1 MSTPKQIAA
10 NRRNAKKSTGPKS
23 EEGKSRAR
31 QNAFRHGLTAETV
44 VTVFED
50 AEEYARFEETVM
62 ADFDPQTAVEAQL
75 VLRVASLLWRLRRA
89 LAIESGLFQIQGRAL
104 RARPQQKHKTRNDPL
119 QPFRSLLDQHHTKK
133 AAAEALDTDVMSV
146 HSVEPSSVDPTLC
159 FLRIIN
165 LDNEGLERIGR
176 YETRLWRQLA
186 QTLYVLDAV
195 QRQRR
200 GPPMAPRKQTLWQV
214 ARPIR
219 SVDHC

>member
-1 MSTPKQIAA
+1 MSTEKQVAA

-50 AEEYARFEETVM
+50 AETYARFEETVT

-75 VLRVASLLWRLRRA
+75 VLRVASVIWRLRRA
-89 LAIESGLFQIQGRAL
+89 LAIESGLFQIRGRAL
-104 RARPQQKHKTRNDPL
+104 RARPQQKHKTRTDPL
-119 QPFRSLLDQHHTKK
+119 QPFRSLLDQCHVKNAAK
-133 AAAEALDTDVMSV
+133 AALDPDVTPDQSM
-146 HSVEPSSVDPTLC
+146 EPSSVDPTLC
-159 FLRIIN
+159 FLRITN
-165 LDNEGLERIGR
+165 LDKEVLERIGR

-186 QTLYVLDAV
+186 QTLYVLDAI

-200 GPPMAPRKQTLWQV
+200 GSPMAPRKQTLWQIG
-214 ARPIR
+214 RPIR